1 MAKEIKIIGV
11 EPDDAACLYEAL
23 KAKERVVL
31 DSVGIFADGVAVMEI
46 LMGLYLSSETGN
58 TVRFP
63 NPDLENYVPVVA
75 RR

>member
-1 MAKEIKIIGV
+1 
-11 EPDDAACLYEAL
+11 
-23 KAKERVVL
+23 
-31 DSVGIFADGVAVMEI
+31 MEI